1 MIPRT
6 AVTMSKRE
14 VLALLVVFIVYVV
27 IGGAVF
33 MAVEG
38 PREEELRSEIARIR
52 QDFHERLASLNLT
65 ELNSTD
71 IKSIVARLA
80 DARSKN
86 LMDEHGEDTHTN
98 WNFYNSFFF
107 AITVVT
113 TIGYGHLAPS
123 TAWGRVFCVLYA
135 VVGVPMTGIL
145 LAGIGDHF
153 ARGMVR
159 GLKRAR
165 GHRAPRLAIA
175 ANLCTFLLPW
185 LLVFLLLPAAVF
197 MFTEDWSYL
206 EGLYYCFITL
216 ATIGFGD
223 YVAGNFDGDY
233 IWIYKTGVVLWI
245 IFGLGYL
252 AMILNY
258 ISRAMRC
265 KQIRRVEDRLSASF
279 HSTQHKFGQRLDEI
293 HRLLQEFASK
303 QKSHRKSIW
312 RGKSSEKQHSGVCGG
327 GDDDMSAESLCG
339 GSDKNHNTRDDQIQ
353 RLLTLVETL
362 KEESTQNLCRTRQL
376 IETHNLRLQLEA
388 PYHLREE
395 LLQHTHGHRESAG
408 GLPRGEVAPSRRHS
422 LPVLHT
428 DGGGAGAGSAGG
440 GLLTATKDYLQ
451 VKFPSGH
458 KNRSH
463 LEFPTNFFAPRASIP
478 LCNGR
483 LSSHRDSYDG
493 DVYDVEIAVTKPMVT
508 FDLDSLDSTAI

>member
-1 MIPRT
+1 MDRVGRYDCLLDTLQASAGPSRSPGPRDVSVSQSAT
-6 AVTMSKRE
+6 AAGR
-14 VLALLVVFIVYVV
+14 LGALL
-27 IGGAVF
+27 
-33 MAVEG
+33 
-38 PREEELRSEIARIR
+38 PRRTRR
-52 QDFHERLASLNLT
+52 HPR
-65 ELNSTD
+65 
-71 IKSIVARLA
+71 
-80 DARSKN
+80 
-86 LMDEHGEDTHTN
+86 
-98 WNFYNSFFF
+98 
-107 AITVVT
+107 AI
-113 TIGYGHLAPS
+113 S
-123 TAWGRVFCVLYA
+123 CE
-135 VVGVPMTGIL
+135 
-145 LAGIGDHF
+145 
-153 ARGMVR
+153 
-159 GLKRAR
+159 
-165 GHRAPRLAIA
+165 
-175 ANLCTFLLPW
+175 
-185 LLVFLLLPAAVF
+185 
-197 MFTEDWSYL
+197 TEDVL
-206 EGLYYCFITL
+206 CHPDVTRVLDGERKGGGGC
-216 ATIGFGD
+216 
-223 YVAGNFDGDY
+223 NFDGDY

-312 RGKSSEKQHSGVCGG
+312 RGKSGDKRLTDSGG
-327 GDDDMSAESLCG
+327 GGADDDVSADSLCG
-339 GSDKNHNTRDDQIQ
+339 GSDKNHNTREDQIQ

-395 LLQHTHGHRESAG
+395 LLPPRAEG
-408 GLPRGEVAPSRRHS
+408 GLPRGEAAPSRRHS

-428 DGGGAGAGSAGG
+428 DAGLLGTGTGGATESGFLAVA
-440 GLLTATKDYLQ
+440 KDYLH
-451 VKFPSGH
+451 VKNSGGH

-483 LSSHRDSYDG
+483 LSHRDSYD
-493 DVYDVEIAVTKPMVT
+493 A
-508 FDLDSLDSTAI
+508 

>member
-1 MIPRT
+1 M
-6 AVTMSKRE
+6 KRCW
-14 VLALLVVFIVYVV
+14 F
-27 IGGAVF
+27 
-33 MAVEG
+33 
-38 PREEELRSEIARIR
+38 S
-52 QDFHERLASLNLT
+52 N
-65 ELNSTD
+65 
-71 IKSIVARLA
+71 IVAGTLRWSA
-80 DARSKN
+80 AERCN
-86 LMDEHGEDTHTN
+86 
-98 WNFYNSFFF
+98 
-107 AITVVT
+107 TVLRKV
-113 TIGYGHLAPS
+113 PS
-123 TAWGRVFCVLYA
+123 YRC
-135 VVGVPMTGIL
+135 GISPFV
-145 LAGIGDHF
+145 AHF
-153 ARGMVR
+153 SR
-159 GLKRAR
+159 
-165 GHRAPRLAIA
+165 I
-175 ANLCTFLLPW
+175 
-185 LLVFLLLPAAVF
+185 
-197 MFTEDWSYL
+197 SS
-206 EGLYYCFITL
+206 
-216 ATIGFGD
+216 
-223 YVAGNFDGDY
+223 AGNFDGDY

-312 RGKSSEKQHSGVCGG
+312 RGKSSDKQHSGGG
-327 GDDDMSAESLCG
+327 GDDDLSADSLCG

-395 LLQHTHGHRESAG
+395 LLQPTHRAEG
-408 GLPRGEVAPSRRHS
+408 GLPRGEAAPSRRHS

-428 DGGGAGAGSAGG
+428 DGALGGSSGAGGAG
-440 GLLTATKDYLQ
+440 GLLAVPKDYLH
-451 VKFPSGH
+451 VKSHSGN

-483 LSSHRDSYDG
+483 LSHRDSYDG
-493 DVYDVEIAVTKPMVT
+493 DIYDVEIAVTKPMVT
-508 FDLDSLDSTAI
+508 FDLDSLDSTTI